1 MNQLIP
7 TVEITIPAPT
17 VQVAVDAAKR
27 EVAKAW
33 EIDPDALTGKVVS
46 MEPSDWLD
54 DSPLS
59 ATEAQTVTR
68 WDVTVRV
75 SPVKPTRLSEGG
87 RIE

>member
-1 MNQLIP
+1 MGKNIP

-17 VQVAVDAAKR
+17 VDAAVNAAKR

-33 EIDPDALTGKVVS
+33 GVGPEGLTGEVVE
-46 MEPSDWLD
+46 MEPEEWHD
-54 DSPLS
+54 DSSLGAAEALS
-59 ATEAQTVTR
+59 VTR

-87 RIE
+87 RV